1 MSTAQISCVI
11 VDDEEN
17 AVNVLSKFIENYCP
31 DVNILATANS
41 MNDGIKAIEDNDPQL
56 VFLDI
61 EMPLGTGFD
70 LLEQMGD
77 RKFHVVF
84 ITAYDHYAIQAIKNQ
99 AVDYI
104 LKPVDIDDLINAVE
118 KVKKKIKEPKSVK
131 EILKKIAVEEKAKLA
146 VPTLYGHKFIDPIN
160 IVHIKAEGSYSII
173 FTQNEGEIMIS
184 KNLKSIENA
193 LKQDNFLRVH
203 RSHIV
208 NLDRVTEFHKNDGGY
223 LVLDSNER
231 IEIGSSNRPQIM
243 EVLNARLNFI

>member
-1 MSTAQISCVI
+1 MSSSQITCVL

-17 AVNVLSKFIENYCP
+17 ATKVLSKFIESYCP
-31 DVNILATANS
+31 DVNLVGIANS
-41 MNDGIKAIEDNDPQL
+41 MNDGIATIEEHNPQL

-70 LLEQMGD
+70 LLEKLGD

-84 ITAYDHYAIQAIKNQ
+84 VTAYDHYAIQAIKNQ

-104 LKPVDIDDLINAVE
+104 LKPVDIDDLVAAVE
-118 KVKKKIKEPKSVK
+118 KVKKKIKEPSSVK
-131 EILKKIAVEEKAKLA
+131 EVLKRVRVEENAKLA
-146 VPTLYGHKFIDPIN
+146 VPTLYGHKFINPKN
-160 IVHIKAEGSYSII
+160 IIHIKAEGSYSII
-173 FTQNEGEIMIS
+173 FTENEGQIMIS

-208 NLDRVTEFHKNDGGY
+208 NLDKVTEFHKNDGGY
-223 LVLDSNER
+223 LVLESEER
-231 IEIGSSNRPQIM
+231 VEIGSSNRAQIV
-243 EVLNARLNFI
+243 ETLNSRLNFI

>member
-1 MSTAQISCVI
+1 MSSSQITCVL

-17 AVNVLSKFIENYCP
+17 ATKVLSKFIESYCP
-31 DVNILATANS
+31 DVNLVGIANS
-41 MNDGIKAIEDNDPQL
+41 MNDGIATIEEHNPQL

-70 LLEQMGD
+70 LLEKLGD

-84 ITAYDHYAIQAIKNQ
+84 VTAYDHYAIQAIKNQ

-104 LKPVDIDDLINAVE
+104 LKPVDIDDLVAAVE
-118 KVKKKIKEPKSVK
+118 KVKKKIKEPSSVK
-131 EILKKIAVEEKAKLA
+131 EVLKRVRVEENAKLA
-146 VPTLYGHKFIDPIN
+146 IPTLYGHKFINPKN
-160 IVHIKAEGSYSII
+160 IIHIKAEGSYSII
-173 FTQNEGEIMIS
+173 FTENEGQIMIS

-208 NLDRVTEFHKNDGGY
+208 NLDKVTEFHKNDGGY
-223 LVLDSNER
+223 LVLESEER
-231 IEIGSSNRPQIM
+231 VEIGSSNRAQIV
-243 EVLNARLNFI
+243 ETLNSRLNFI

>member
-1 MSTAQISCVI
+1 MSSSQITCVL

-17 AVNVLSKFIENYCP
+17 ATKVLSKFIESYCP
-31 DVNILATANS
+31 DVNLVGIANS
-41 MNDGIKAIEDNDPQL
+41 MNDGIATIEKHNPQL

-70 LLEQMGD
+70 LLEKLGD

-84 ITAYDHYAIQAIKNQ
+84 VTAYDHYAIQAIKNQ

-104 LKPVDIDDLINAVE
+104 LKPVDIDDLVAAVE
-118 KVKKKIKEPKSVK
+118 KVKKKIKEPSSVK
-131 EILKKIAVEEKAKLA
+131 EVLKRVRVEENAKLA
-146 VPTLYGHKFIDPIN
+146 VPTLYGHKFINPKN
-160 IVHIKAEGSYSII
+160 IIHIKAEGSYSII
-173 FTQNEGEIMIS
+173 FTENEGQIMIS

-208 NLDRVTEFHKNDGGY
+208 NLDKVTEFHKNDGGY
-223 LVLDSNER
+223 LVLESEER
-231 IEIGSSNRPQIM
+231 VEIGSSNRAQIV
-243 EVLNARLNFI
+243 ETLNSRLNFI